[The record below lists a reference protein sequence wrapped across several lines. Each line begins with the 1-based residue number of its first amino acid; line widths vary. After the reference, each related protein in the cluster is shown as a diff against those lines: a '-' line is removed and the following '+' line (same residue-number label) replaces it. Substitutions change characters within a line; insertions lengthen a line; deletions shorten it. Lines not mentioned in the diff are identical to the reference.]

1 MVINGGC
8 LGGPLGGEKEKKE
21 GDEWIWLKYIIHIHI
36 YTHIYIYM
44 KIAWWDPLRQ
54 LKEED
59 DQEGVKKE

>member
-1 MVINGGC
+1 
-8 LGGPLGGEKEKKE
+8 
-21 GDEWIWLKYIIHIHI
+21 
-36 YTHIYIYM
+36 M